1 MGLGQRV
8 RELRQTRGMTQEQL
22 AGEELTKS
30 FISLLE
36 QDKSSPSIETAALI
50 AQRLGTSVDALL
62 GSQGHLQ
69 DQVISG
75 LLALS
80 ADSARRR
87 NLSHAAELLKAAEI
101 LINLFPLAE
110 AGRELKLQ
118 QAQMALE
125 GREFARARVLATEA
139 GAQADDG
146 KDLWRSARA
155 LTILGQIGLK
165 ERKIPEAIQSL
176 KQALTLLTQARA
188 SRDPVRVEALIFL
201 GSALVY
207 QGQYGDAIR
216 RYNEAAQSQVASHH
230 PILRGRALWGA
241 GAAFRHLGEFAA
253 AFEALEAARD
263 IFEKSEELP
272 DLVSVLHNLGQAALE
287 HGRPKDALPYLLHAL
302 RVVDRLPMPDV
313 RASTRT
319 EIGRV
324 HVALGN
330 LEDAAAFA
338 TQALE
343 GARMAGD
350 PVEVAEAQTVLA
362 RIAFA
367 RGDSAEGTRLMKA
380 AAAVFA
386 ARGMEHRIRDLAR
399 DAGFV
404 LLEHA

>member
-36 QDKSSPSIETAALI
+36 RDKSSPSIETAALI

-62 GSQGHLQ
+62 GSEGHVQ
-69 DQVISG
+69 EQVASG

-80 ADSARRR
+80 ADAARRR

-101 LINLFPLAE
+101 LVNLFPLVE

-118 QAQMALE
+118 QAQLALE
-125 GREFARARVLATEA
+125 GREFDRARALAREVGT
-139 GAQADDG
+139 QAEQS

-155 LTILGQIGLK
+155 FTILGHVDLK

-176 KQALTLLTQARA
+176 KQALTMLSQAKA
-188 SRDPVRVEALIFL
+188 SRDPARVEALILL

-207 QGQYGDAIR
+207 QGQYDDAIR
-216 RYNEAAQSQVASHH
+216 RYNEAAQSQVASYH

-253 AFEALEAARD
+253 AFEALQAARD

-272 DLVSVLHNLGQAALE
+272 DLVSVLHNLGQVALE
-287 HGRPKDALPYLLHAL
+287 HGRPKDALPYLHHAL
-302 RVVDRLPMPDV
+302 RVLDRLPMPDV

-324 HVALGN
+324 NLALGN

-338 TQALE
+338 AQALE

-350 PVEVAEAQTVLA
+350 AVEVAEAQAVLA
-362 RIAFA
+362 QIAFA
-367 RGDSAEGTRLMKA
+367 RGDSAEGTRLMRA
-380 AAAVFA
+380 AAGAFA

-399 DAGFV
+399 DTGFS

>member
-69 DQVISG
+69 DQVVSG

-80 ADSARRR
+80 GEAIRRR

-101 LINLFPLAE
+101 LVHLFPLAE
-110 AGRELKLQ
+110 ASREIKLQ
-118 QAQMALE
+118 QSQLALE
-125 GREFARARVLATEA
+125 GREFDRARILVTEA
-139 GAQADDG
+139 GAQANEG
-146 KDLWRSARA
+146 RDLWRSARA
-155 LTILGQIGLK
+155 LTILGHIDLK
-165 ERKIPEAIQSL
+165 ERKIPEAIQCL
-176 KQALTLLTQARA
+176 KQALTILRQAKA

-207 QGQYGDAIR
+207 QGQYHDAIR

-230 PILRGRALWGA
+230 PLLRGRALWGA

-287 HGRPKDALPYLLHAL
+287 HGRPKDALPYLHHAL
-302 RVVDRLPMPDV
+302 RVLDRLPMTAE

-324 HVALGN
+324 NLVLGN
-330 LEDAAAFA
+330 IEDAAAFA

-343 GARMAGD
+343 GARVAGD
-350 PVEVAEAQTVLA
+350 PVEVAEAQAVLA
-362 RIAFA
+362 QIAFA
-367 RGDSAEGTRLMKA
+367 RGDSAEGTRLMRA
-380 AAAVFA
+380 AAGAFA

-399 DAGFV
+399 DTGFS

>member
-36 QDKSSPSIETAALI
+36 QGKSSPSIETAALI

-69 DQVISG
+69 DQVVSG

-80 ADSARRR
+80 ADAARRR
-87 NLSHAAELLKAAEI
+87 NLTHAAELLKAAEI
-101 LINLFPLAE
+101 LVNLFPLAE
-110 AGRELKLQ
+110 TGCELKLQ
-118 QAQMALE
+118 KAQIALE
-125 GREFARARVLATEA
+125 GREFARARLLATEA

-155 LTILGQIGLK
+155 LTILGQVGLK

-176 KQALTLLTQARA
+176 KQALTLLSQAKA
-188 SRDPVRVEALIFL
+188 SRDPVRVEALILL
-201 GSALVY
+201 GSAMVY
-207 QGQYGDAIR
+207 QGQYDDAIR
-216 RYNEAAQSQVASHH
+216 RYTEAAQSQVASHH
-230 PILRGRALWGA
+230 PLLRGRALWGT
-241 GAAFRHLGEFAA
+241 GAALRHRGDFAA

-263 IFEKSEELP
+263 IFEQSEELP
-272 DLVSVLHNLGQAALE
+272 DLVSVLHNLGQVALE
-287 HGRPKDALPYLLHAL
+287 HGRPKDALPYLHHAL

-324 HVALGN
+324 HLVLGN

-350 PVEVAEAQTVLA
+350 PVEVAEAQAVLA

-380 AAAVFA
+380 AAGAFA
-386 ARGMEHRIRDLAR
+386 ARGMEHRIHDLVR
-399 DAGFV
+399 DAGFA